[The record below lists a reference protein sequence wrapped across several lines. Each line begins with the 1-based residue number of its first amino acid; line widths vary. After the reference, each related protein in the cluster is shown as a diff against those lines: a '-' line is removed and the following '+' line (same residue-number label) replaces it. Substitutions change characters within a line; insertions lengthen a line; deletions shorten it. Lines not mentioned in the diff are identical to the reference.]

1 MVGPHLN
8 AKKIKQRIMLSAKQQ
23 KIVAI
28 ASYTAISDTFYISL
42 SLHQGLDAGLSINE
56 IKEIFL
62 QLNLYC
68 GFPRGIRGVDI
79 FMQVLAERKGR
90 GIHDNEGTIPS
101 PVGDSRSKYERGE
114 EVQMQLN
121 GMSRETLR
129 FGAMGF
135 IPKIDK
141 QLKEYIFADVYES
154 DLLTYAEREIVTLAA
169 LLTMNDVEPQAQF
182 HMNTAF
188 QVGLSK
194 QEIEQIISIIE
205 LQFGKVKGDTGR
217 SLLSNVI
224 ALRNK

>member
-1 MVGPHLN
+1 MTPKNIL
-8 AKKIKQRIMLSAKQQ
+8 KQKIMLSAKQEQ
-23 KIVAI
+23 LVTI
-28 ASYTAISDTFYISL
+28 ASYTAISDAINLNHSL
-42 SLHQGLDAGLSINE
+42 NKGLDAGLSINE

-79 FMQVLAERKGR
+79 FIQVLAERKER
-90 GIHDNEGTIPS
+90 GIQDNQGQAPS
-101 PVGDSRSKYERGE
+101 PVSDPQSKYERGE

-154 DLLTYAEREIVTLAA
+154 DLLTYAEREIVTVSA
-169 LLTMNDVEPQAQF
+169 LLTMNDIEPQAQF

-188 QVGLSK
+188 QVGLK
-194 QEIEQIISIIE
+194 QEEIEQIVSIIE
-205 LQFGKVKGDTGR
+205 FHFGKLKGDTGR
-217 SLLSNVI
+217 TLLSNVI

>member
-1 MVGPHLN
+1 
-8 AKKIKQRIMLSAKQQ
+8 MLSAKQEQ
-23 KIVAI
+23 LVTI
-28 ASYTAISDTFYISL
+28 ASYIAISDTINLSHSL
-42 SLHQGLDAGLSINE
+42 NKGLDAGLSINE

-79 FMQVLAERKGR
+79 FMEVLAERKER
-90 GIHDNEGTIPS
+90 DIQDKEGQGPS
-101 PVGDSRSKYERGE
+101 PVSDSRSKYERGE
-114 EVQMQLN
+114 KVQMQLN
-121 GMSRETLR
+121 GMNSETLR

-154 DLLTYAEREIVTLAA
+154 DLLTYAEREIITVSA
-169 LLTMNDVEPQAQF
+169 LLTMNDIEPQAQF

-188 QVGLSK
+188 QVGLK
-194 QEIEQIISIIE
+194 QEEIEQIISIIE
-205 LQFGKVKGDTGR
+205 IQFGKQKGDTGR
-217 SLLSNVI
+217 TLLSNVI